1 MNRTVVFFHAHPDDE
16 ALLTGGTMARLA
28 AEGHRVVLVTAT
40 VGEAGLAS
48 AELSA
53 GNRLGECSA
62 ARVVEIGRDPRLR
75 ARRRPRLRGFR
86 HGRTTLGRRERRSP
100 GSTPRPPLAGSR
112 PCSTRR
118 ALPP

>member
-40 VGEAGLAS
+40 AGEAGLAS

-53 GNRLGECSA
+53 GDRLGECSA

-75 ARRRPRLRGFR
+75 ARRPPGYADSGTAGRPSGAENAFARIDPEPRPR
-86 HGRTTLGRRERRSP
+86 
-100 GSTPRPPLAGSR
+100 AGS
-112 PCSTRR
+112 PTCSTRK
-118 ALPP
+118 APPR